1 MVRVDILLRQR
12 FPEAS
17 RVFLQKLIRDGR
29 VTVNGK
35 LIQKSHQMVSPEVR
49 VECAFPKPQKSH
61 IEPKVGSLHIIFE
74 DRDIIVLDKP
84 AGISVHPSLTEKKD
98 TIVSFLLAYCENLS
112 GIGGV
117 LRPGIVHRLD
127 KDTSGLLVVA
137 KNDLAHRTLS
147 AQFSARTVE
156 KEYIALVKGVLP
168 SKRGRIEA
176 PIGRNKHD
184 RKKMAVTPRHGSRE
198 AFTEYEVIKNFGSV
212 ACLIRVFPKTGRTHQ
227 IRVHFASI
235 HYPVIGDSLYGDK
248 KLNKKFAEEF
258 GLHRQFLHA
267 AKLTFIHPRMKK
279 KMCFTSKLPKDLEP
293 VLKILKL

>member
-17 RVFLQKLIRDGR
+17 RVFLQKLIRDGLVR
-29 VTVNGK
+29 VNGK

-49 VECAFPKPQKSH
+49 VECTFPEPQKSH

-84 AGISVHPSLTEKKD
+84 AGISVHPSLTD
-98 TIVSFLLAYCENLS
+98 TRDTLVSFLLAHCRNLS

-137 KNDLAHRTLS
+137 KNDLAHRALS

-176 PIGRNKHD
+176 PIGRSKHD
-184 RKKMAVTPRHGSRE
+184 RKKMDVTLRHGSRE
-198 AFTEYEVIKNFGSV
+198 AFTEYEVRKNFGND
-212 ACLIRVFPKTGRTHQ
+212 ACLVRVFPKTGRTHQ

-267 AKLTFIHPRMKK
+267 VKLAFIHPGTKK
-279 KMCFTSKLPKDLEP
+279 KMCFTSKLPKDLETI
-293 VLKILKL
+293 LLKL